1 MAKIAYTDEFKRDA
15 VVLVASGILQK
26 QVAEDMG
33 MAKTTLQA
41 WVRDARF
48 QSHGMTPTTDREQR
62 KDMAQA
68 LRRIREL
75 EMENEV
81 LRRAAAYLSQAH
93 INAPKMIY
101 PLVKEMAA
109 VGAPVRVAV
118 AVAYRV
124 LGFSK
129 QGYYKWLKQ
138 PVSAREAEEREL
150 IAVLHQLHDD
160 DPEGGYRVLADD
172 ITELGYTLSERR
184 VWRLCR
190 IAGIQS
196 VFTTRKTRYKKA
208 GAPVH
213 DDLVNR
219 QFSAEGPNTLWLT
232 DITEHRTREAKVYL
246 CAIKDVFSNR
256 IVGYSIDSRMKARIA
271 VNALEMAVAHR
282 GRPTGV
288 IVHSDRGSQ
297 FRSRRFL
304 KALKRHGLTG
314 SMGRVGACGDNAAME
329 SFFALLQKNVLD
341 RRSWSTREELRL
353 AIVSWIQGKY
363 HRKRCQRRLGKLT
376 PVEFELIMKPT
387 ATLAA

>member
-1 MAKIAYTDEFKRDA
+1 
-15 VVLVASGILQK
+15 
-26 QVAEDMG
+26 
-33 MAKTTLQA
+33 
-41 WVRDARF
+41 
-48 QSHGMTPTTDREQR
+48 
-62 KDMAQA
+62 
-68 LRRIREL
+68 
-75 EMENEV
+75 
-81 LRRAAAYLSQAH
+81 
-93 INAPKMIY
+93 MIY

-109 VGAPVRVAV
+109 VGAPVRVPV
-118 AVAYRV
+118 AVACRV

-219 QFSAEGPNTLWLT
+219 QFSADGPNELWLT
-232 DITEHRTREAKVYL
+232 DITEHWTDEGKLYL
-246 CAIKDVFSNR
+246 CAIKDVFSGR
-256 IVGYSIDSRMKARIA
+256 IVGYSISDRMKARLA
-271 VNALEMAVAHR
+271 VNALDNAISRRRAAA
-282 GRPTGV
+282 GC

-297 FRSRRFL
+297 FRSRKFVH
-304 KALKRHGLTG
+304 ALDRHHLIG
-314 SMGRVGACGDNAAME
+314 SMGKVGAAGDNAAME

-341 RRSWSTREELRL
+341 RKRWRTREELRI
-353 AIVSWIQGKY
+353 AIITWIERTY
-363 HRKRCQRRLGKLT
+363 HRRRRQARLGRLT
-376 PVEFELIMKPT
+376 PIEYETIMNPV
-387 ATLAA
+387 ALAA